1 MVGRNSQTNS
11 AERMMNLVALLTES
25 PTPLTFDEICNRM
38 RGQYP
43 EKAEA
48 RRTAFEREKRTL
60 RKLGIPFTTQ
70 VLGGE
75 DAGRTAY
82 SIDRSEYK
90 LIDFDLTPEELSA
103 LQQAAAMVQIGTT
116 WGKRAVQWLGGEV
129 SSTAPMAAAHIEAKS
144 AALPELFDAC
154 STLKTASFEYH
165 GRTRSVHPYGLIA
178 RNGFWYLIAFD
189 TDRQSQVTYR
199 VDRIV
204 GNITLGAPD
213 SFTRPEGFSLE
224 TAYNRDPKAFAG
236 STDEKATVRLD
247 PRVAP
252 GVVRELGDHAVLAVN
267 EGGFVDVLVPCGNR
281 SAFRSWL
288 YAMVDRAVVIAPDN
302 VRNEIIADLQRM
314 AGGAQ

>member
-1 MVGRNSQTNS
+1 
-11 AERMMNLVALLTES
+11 MNLVALLTES
-25 PTPLTFDEICNRM
+25 QRPLTFDEICHRM

-70 VLGGE
+70 VLGGD

-90 LIDFDLTPEELSA
+90 LLDFDLTREEMSA
-103 LQQAAAMVQIGTT
+103 LQQAAAMVQIGTA

-129 SSTAPMAAAHIEAKS
+129 ATTAPTEVAHIEAKS
-144 AALPELFDAC
+144 AALPILFDAC
-154 STLKTASFEYH
+154 SAQKTASFEYH
-165 GRTRSVHPYGLIA
+165 SRQRVVHPYGLIA
-178 RNGFWYLIAFD
+178 RNGFWYLIAHD
-189 TDRQSQVTYR
+189 TERGSQVTYR
-199 VDRIV
+199 VDRIA
-204 GNITLGAPD
+204 GDISLGAAD
-213 SFTRPEGFSLE
+213 SFTRPEHFDLE
-224 TAYNRDPKAFAG
+224 TAYNRDPKNFEGNNEEMAI
-236 STDEKATVRLD
+236 VRLD

-252 GVVRELGDHAVLAVN
+252 GVIRELGDGAVVN
-267 EGGFVDVLVPCGNR
+267 TEDGGFVHVQVPCGNR

-288 YAMVDRAVVIAPDN
+288 YAMVDRAVVLSPEHI
-302 VRNEIIADLQRM
+302 RQEIIADLQRM

>member
-116 WGKRAVQWLGGEV
+116 WGKRAVQWLGGAV
-129 SSTAPMAAAHIEAKS
+129 SSTSPTAAAHIEAKS

-154 STLKTASFEYH
+154 SALKTASFEYH
-165 GRTRSVHPYGLIA
+165 GRTRFVHPCGLIA

-204 GNITLGAPD
+204 GDITVGAAD

-224 TAYNRDPKAFAG
+224 TAYNRDPKEFAG
-236 STDEKATVRLD
+236 AAEEKATVRLD

-252 GVVRELGDHAVLAVN
+252 SVIRELGDEAVLAIN
-267 EGGFVDVLVPCGNR
+267 DGGFVDVQVPCGNR

-288 YAMVDRAVVIAPDN
+288 YAMVDRAVVIAPEN
-302 VRNEIIADLQRM
+302 VRQEIVADLQRM

>member
-25 PTPLTFDEICNRM
+25 STPLTFDEICNRM

-60 RKLGIPFTTQ
+60 RRLGIPFTTQ
-70 VLGGE
+70 VLGGD

-90 LIDFDLTPEELSA
+90 LIDFELTPDEMSA

-129 SSTAPMAAAHIEAKS
+129 SSTAPTSAAHIEAKS

-154 STLKTASFEYH
+154 STLKIATFEYH
-165 GRTRSVHPYGLIA
+165 GRPRVVHPYGLIA

-204 GNITLGAPD
+204 GDITLGAAD
-213 SFTRPEGFSLE
+213 SFTRPSDFNLE
-224 TAYNRDPKAFAG
+224 TAYNRDPKGFAG
-236 STDEKATVRLD
+236 DAEEKATVRLD

-252 GVVRELGDHAVLAVN
+252 GVVRELGDEAVLGTN
-267 EGGFVDVLVPCGNR
+267 DGGFVDVLVPCGNR

-288 YAMVDRAVVIAPDN
+288 YAMVDRAVVIAPEN